1 MLSLEVLHV
10 EIAQKLKNLEIA
22 DTLTLTVLLT
32 LSVYSTYMFIRYT
45 RVDKK
50 MKNLILLFKNPN
62 SYYHTLLS
70 KRKLNKYCL
79 MKQNCQFQIDIA
91 QYQNTAT
98 PLRASEALIQ

>member
-70 KRKLNKYCL
+70 KRKLNKYCF